1 METTMI
7 DNNYKSKYNH
17 IAELEV
23 KNIYYIIYMHVIYY
37 TIYLN

>member
-23 KNIYYIIYMHVIYY
+23 KNIYYIIYICMLYIIQY
-37 TIYLN
+37 I